1 MMGKAQSS
9 LEFVA
14 LFGVAL
20 AFFILLY
27 LYLANDRLLTAEGY
41 GALEARALARQ
52 AASILTSAGVSQGSY
67 YEFSLPALVGGK
79 QYNLTVANDSVW
91 MDWAGGSFV
100 AEMRADLARNSTSA
114 TPFRLGPGNYFVNN
128 TAGTVWVMTR

>member
-9 LEFVA
+9 IEFVA

-41 GALEARALARQ
+41 GALEARSLARQ
-52 AASILTSAGVSQGSY
+52 VASILTSAGVSQGFY

-79 QYNLTVANDSVW
+79 QYNLTIANDSVW
-91 MDWAGGSFV
+91 IDWARGSFV
-100 AEMRADLARNSTSA
+100 AEARPGTVRNSTSQA
-114 TPFRLGPGNYFVNN
+114 PFRLGPGNYFANN
-128 TAGTVWVMTR
+128 TAGTVWMVAR